1 MPTVTVDRTMSNVK
15 LDEVWAIASRLADYP
30 RFMDQVISGDPLEES
45 GDELVTSWTVLFNGN
60 ELRWTERDRLDPACK
75 AMSFEQIEGDLKA
88 WRGRFWLEALSD
100 ARVRGS
106 YEVEFDLGVPALAD
120 LLHPLGE
127 RAIRANCSA
136 MLESIERLLH
146 EQADAAA

>member
-1 MPTVTVDRTMSNVK
+1 MPTILVDRTMSNVV
-15 LDEVWAIASRLADYP
+15 LDEVWAIASSLADYP
-30 RFMDQVISGDPLEES
+30 RFMEQVISVDPLEAS

-60 ELRWTERDRLDPACK
+60 ELRWTERDRLDLTRK
-75 AMSFEQIEGDLKA
+75 AMSFEQIEGDLKV
-88 WRGRFWLEALSD
+88 WRGRFWFEALAD
-100 ARVRGS
+100 ARVRGN

-146 EQADAAA
+146 ERSDAA